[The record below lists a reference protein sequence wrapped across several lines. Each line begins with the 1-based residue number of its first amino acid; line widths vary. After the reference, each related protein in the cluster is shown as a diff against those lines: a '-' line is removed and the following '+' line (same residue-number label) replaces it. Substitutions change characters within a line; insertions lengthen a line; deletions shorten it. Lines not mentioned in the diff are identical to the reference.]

1 MNGPALGR
9 PIGYGLALSFAL
21 LSILLYTLWRD
32 HGERLASAERRVAA
46 MAMGSDRLLN
56 LQMRNL
62 ERAMLGIAIDSS
74 KLSEHVPEEA
84 RRLRREMVEGV
95 DARHAE
101 LRHVSL
107 VDEAGVVFD
116 GDGPTVDVAWTRDP
130 ANRIDAQGLRI
141 GPPIREADGEW
152 IAPLAMPAPLDRSNR
167 RGWVLADLRL
177 NALADLAGGLDTGR
191 DGVANIVH
199 RNGRMLARAPLEGI
213 SVGEDLSGAT
223 VFRELLPVAAY
234 GQNDLVSPLDGVRRL
249 VAYRSLERY
258 PLVVMVG
265 VSRADV
271 LGTWYAFATAAAL
284 VCAIYALGWL
294 LLLRTLLNANRRQS
308 LLLRELG
315 ASRETLLEAQAI
327 SGLGS
332 YNLDLD
338 TDVVEFSA
346 EARAIYGFAA
356 DDGQLTL
363 QTCIDRIH
371 EDDRAAIVEEH
382 QRHIR
387 ENSFT
392 DTPYRVRRP
401 DGSVRSVVARGRIIH
416 ADGRRNMVGTIHDI
430 TELAET
436 HRRLHE
442 AEAQYRLLFEQ
453 NPLPF
458 WVFHRE
464 TFRLLEANEA
474 AVAQY
479 GYTAEEFREL
489 TLFDI
494 RPPEDVEEARRV
506 ASEDK
511 PENRRGRIWRHV
523 TKDGRILQVAIH
535 AADIHFRGD
544 PARLVLSLDV
554 TERLE
559 AQTRLEKSE
568 GRFQLVAR
576 ATSDAVFDW
585 NIITGESWRSES
597 FHSLFRYGPDEMP
610 ETIDAWHDRVHPDD
624 SERVDAGLHSFFHE
638 STGFEWES
646 RYRFRRGDGSY
657 AHVLDRGVLE
667 RDGEGKP
674 LRMVGGMVDVSRQY
688 QDEAEL
694 RLLRRAIESTENGIA
709 VVNAGEDDM
718 PLVYVN
724 AAFEKITGYSEAES
738 LGRNCR
744 FLQAGDRYQAGLDAV
759 RTAIQGK
766 YETRSLLRNYRKNG
780 EMFYNQLSIS
790 PVRDDSGKLTHFV
803 GVLNDVSDRQ
813 RYEAQL
819 AYQATHDE
827 LTGLLNRTALLAS
840 LERLIAA
847 AGDSAVTLLYLDI
860 NNFKL
865 INDSLG
871 HEVGDEVLRIVAK
884 RLRTALGDADRIGR
898 MGGNEFLLI
907 LARPDA
913 DELIT
918 RVLSALAEP
927 IEALSTLHYL
937 SLNAGI
943 ARYPDHGRSPDLLFK
958 KAGLATHEAKRRGH
972 NQRVEYT
979 IEFERAVTD
988 RQQLVS
994 RLHEAMERE
1003 EFELFFQPLFS
1014 TVREEP
1020 IGLEALIRWRH
1031 PERGLVPPSEFIPV
1045 CEDSGLIVPLGR
1057 WVLREA
1063 CRHHRRLAD
1072 AGWPDLT
1079 IAVNVSAMQFLS
1091 GELQHDVPALLR
1103 EFKVPHGVLEL
1114 ELTESLVMEN
1124 PESVIAVMRELRQY
1138 GVLLSID
1145 DFGTGYSSMSYL
1157 HRLPVDKLKIDRSF
1171 VARVELDGHNAAICE
1186 SILAL
1191 ARSFDLKVIAEGVET
1206 QGQLDWLRSK
1216 GCDEVQGY
1224 LLARPLPYLETV
1236 AALDL
1241 RSGATISHG
1250 K

>member
-1 MNGPALGR
+1 MNGPTLGK
-9 PIGYGLALSFAL
+9 PVAYGLALSFAL
-21 LSILLYTLWRD
+21 LSILLYVLWRD
-32 HGERLASAERRVAA
+32 HEARLAAAERRVAA
-46 MAMGSDRLLN
+46 IAMGSDRLLT

-62 ERAMLGIAIDSS
+62 ERAMVGIAIDSS

-95 DARHAE
+95 DSRHAE
-101 LRHVSL
+101 LREVAL
-107 VDEAGVVFD
+107 VDEAGIDLD
-116 GDGPTVDVAWTRDP
+116 GDSGQVDVAWARDP
-130 ANRIDAQGLRI
+130 ANRIDMKGLRI
-141 GPPIREADGEW
+141 GPPVREVDGEW
-152 IAPLAMPAPLDRSNR
+152 VAPLAMPALIDHSGR

-177 NALADLAGGLDTGR
+177 TALADLASGLDTGPK
-191 DGVANIVH
+191 GVTNVMHH
-199 RNGRMLARAPLEGI
+199 RGKMLARAPLDGHSI
-213 SVGEDLSGAT
+213 GEDLSNAA
-223 VFRELLPVAAY
+223 VFSELLPVAAH
-234 GQNDLVSPLDGVRRL
+234 GPGDLVSPLDGVRRL

-258 PLVVMVG
+258 PLVVTVG
-265 VSRADV
+265 VSRAEV
-271 LGTWYAFATAAAL
+271 LGTWYGFAAAAAL
-284 VCAIYALGWL
+284 VCMIYALGWM
-294 LLLRTLLNANRRQS
+294 LLLRTLLNANRRQA
-308 LLLRELG
+308 LLLGELG

-332 YNLDLD
+332 YNLDLESNW
-338 TDVVEFSA
+338 VEFSA
-346 EARAIYGFAA
+346 EARAIYAFTAE
-356 DDGQLTL
+356 DNPLTL

-371 EDDRAAIVEEH
+371 PDDREATVEAH

-387 ENSFT
+387 EDSFP
-392 DTPYRVRRP
+392 DTPYRVQRP
-401 DGSVRSVVARGRIIH
+401 DGSVRSVVARGRIVR
-416 ADGRRNMVGTIHDI
+416 ADGRRIMVGTIHDI
-430 TELAET
+430 TELADT
-436 HRRLHE
+436 HRRLQE
-442 AEAQYRLLFEQ
+442 AESQYRLLFEQ

-464 TFRLLEANEA
+464 TFQLLEANEA

-479 GYTAEEFREL
+479 GYTLEEFRQL

-506 ASEDK
+506 ASEGR
-511 PENRRGRIWRHV
+511 PENRRGRVWRHV
-523 TKDGRILQVAIH
+523 TKDGRVLQVAIH
-535 AADIHFRGD
+535 SADIVFRGE
-544 PARLVLSLDV
+544 PARLVLS
-554 TERLE
+554 
-559 AQTRLEKSE
+559 
-568 GRFQLVAR
+568 
-576 ATSDAVFDW
+576 
-585 NIITGESWRSES
+585 
-597 FHSLFRYGPDEMP
+597 M
-610 ETIDAWHDRVHPDD
+610 
-624 SERVDAGLHSFFHE
+624 
-638 STGFEWES
+638 
-646 RYRFRRGDGSY
+646 
-657 AHVLDRGVLE
+657 
-667 RDGEGKP
+667 
-674 LRMVGGMVDVSRQY
+674 DVSRQH

-709 VVNAGEDDM
+709 VVDAREDEM

-744 FLQAGDRYQAGLDAV
+744 FLQGSDRYQAGLDAV
-759 RTAIQGK
+759 RTAIHGN
-766 YETRSLLRNYRKNG
+766 YENQSLLRNYRKNG

-790 PVRDDSGKLTHFV
+790 PVRDDNGQLTHFV

-827 LTGLLNRTALLAS
+827 LTGLLNRTALLAG

-847 AGDSAVTLLYLDI
+847 AGDSTVTLLYLDI

-871 HEVGDEVLRIVAK
+871 HEVGDEVLRIIAK

-898 MGGNEFLLI
+898 MGSNEFLLV

-918 RVLSALAEP
+918 RVLAVLAEP

-937 SLNAGI
+937 SLNAGV
-943 ARYPDHGRSPDLLFK
+943 ARFPDHGRSPDLLFK

-979 IEFERAVTD
+979 TEFERAVTD
-988 RQQLVS
+988 RQHLVS

-1003 EFELFFQPLFS
+1003 EFELHFQPLFN
-1014 TVREEP
+1014 TLREEP

-1031 PERGLVPPSEFIPV
+1031 PDRGLVPPGEFIPV

-1063 CRHHRRLAD
+1063 CRHHRKLVE
-1072 AGWPDLT
+1072 AGWAHLT

-1091 GELQHDVPALLR
+1091 GELEHDVPALLR
-1103 EFKVPHGVLEL
+1103 EFKVPPGILEL

-1124 PESVIAVMRELRQY
+1124 PESVITVMRELRQH

-1145 DFGTGYSSMSYL
+1145 DFGTGYSSMAYL

-1171 VARVELDGHNAAICE
+1171 VSRVENDGHNAAICE

-1206 QGQLDWLRSK
+1206 QGQLGWLRSK

-1224 LLARPLPYLETV
+1224 LLARPLPFLETV
-1236 AALDL
+1236 AALD
-1241 RSGATISHG
+1241 RRNAEPISHG